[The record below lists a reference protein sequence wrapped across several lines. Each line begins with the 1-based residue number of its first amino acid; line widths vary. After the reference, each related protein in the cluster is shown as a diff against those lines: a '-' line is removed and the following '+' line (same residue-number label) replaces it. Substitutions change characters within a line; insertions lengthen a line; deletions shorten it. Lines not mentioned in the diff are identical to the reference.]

1 MATIYLYPDKNLT
14 PAELES
20 YGASGYQAIDDIYSN
35 PDNDSTYLYGD
46 YINDWRYSHFGFEQI
61 DESGTISKVTVYYRS
76 RIYNPDYPTHDFNV
90 TPEFYLR
97 NNGNFNYV
105 GEGSENK
112 SSYETRSKEYI
123 KNPFTDQNW
132 TIQEVNELIIR
143 IASYGE
149 TYGSYKSTSRI
160 TQVYLKVEGT
170 FFEKPT
176 VTTQA
181 VTDITHNSGKGNGN
195 ITATGGINA
204 TERGFEYKEGEEGEV
219 DKVYDTGDF
228 ETGEFSK
235 DITGLKPNVQY
246 YVRAYAKNEG
256 GTGYGDWVDFTTDK
270 TTPTITV
277 QAVTNVLPNSATANG
292 NITSTGGENCSERGF
307 NYGLTKTPTW
317 TVKDE
322 AGGYGTGAYS
332 KALSD
337 LQSNTYYWI
346 RAYAVNTIGTGYSD
360 WIQFQTA
367 AEGIIPRGTKI
378 NICSDYSG
386 YTYRLM
392 RAETDDGYPYTAYF
406 VISTDLANKQ
416 GLAYYKRILD
426 LWLYFNKED
435 SGTADIYVKRDSEP
449 EWQAVGTVS
458 LTGDEDI
465 IIKHL
470 ATDIRAKH
478 FLFKIEANNHFEF
491 LGMLFEFVRG
501 GYR

>member
-1 MATIYLYPDKNLT
+1 MSWVKPTTYEDVDSWWSSEANSYDGNTGTYAITTWPISAYECSGLLRLTRAAVLCNKVRFYAKRTSYITALYVRVYYDGAWRQIYYGDFANQEWVEKTLDGIHSVSGIQLQFHNTSSEEESAYLYE
-14 PAELES
+14 AEL
-20 YGASGYQAIDDIYSN
+20 
-35 PDNDSTYLYGD
+35 
-46 YINDWRYSHFGFEQI
+46 
-61 DESGTISKVTVYYRS
+61 
-76 RIYNPDYPTHDFNV
+76 
-90 TPEFYLR
+90 
-97 NNGNFNYV
+97 
-105 GEGSENK
+105 
-112 SSYETRSKEYI
+112 YEIVS
-123 KNPFTDQNW
+123 
-132 TIQEVNELIIR
+132 
-143 IASYGE
+143 
-149 TYGSYKSTSRI
+149 
-160 TQVYLKVEGT
+160 
-170 FFEKPT
+170 PT

-181 VTDITHNSGKGNGN
+181 VSDITHNSGKGNGN

-246 YVRAYAKNEG
+246 YVRAYAKNPA
-256 GTGYGDWVDFTTDK
+256 GTGYGDWVDFTTNK
-270 TTPTITV
+270 TTPTVTV
-277 QAVTNVLPNSATANG
+277 QAVTDVLPNSATANG

-322 AGGYGTGAYS
+322 VGGYGTGAYS

-346 RAYAVNTIGTGYSD
+346 RAYAVNTIGTSYSN

-435 SGTADIYVKRDSEP
+435 SGTADVYVKRDSEP